1 MTQRLGIIAV
11 GAILVVSGCDSRMDE
26 AWEEEQ
32 RQGPAQGDLVPEYTA
47 KTLAGDS
54 VSLSDFRGQAVLV
67 NFWATW
73 CKPCVAEFPDLIALQ
88 EELGPGG
95 LAVLGVSIDTRP
107 PEEVQAFLD
116 RHGVP
121 WLNVIDSEY
130 HVDAIFGWKSGVP
143 KNLLIGPDGRVVV
156 WWWGQ
161 LDTSS
166 PRNRSYLDEALKQ
179 VVAGT

>member
-1 MTQRLGIIAV
+1 MIQRLGIIAV
-11 GAILVVSGCDSRMDE
+11 AALLILNGCDARMDQ

-32 RQGPAQGDLVPEYTA
+32 RQGPAQGDFVPEYTA

-73 CKPCVAEFPDLIALQ
+73 CKPCVAEFPDLIALH
-88 EELGPGG
+88 EELGPG
-95 LAVLGVSIDTRP
+95 LTVLGVSIDTRP

-121 WLNVIDSEY
+121 WLNAIDSDMN
-130 HVDAIFGWKSGVP
+130 VDAIFGWKSGVP

-166 PRNRSYLDEALKQ
+166 PRNRSYLEEALEQ
-179 VVAGT
+179 VVVGT